1 MAGEETT
8 NQGNNINPEYNLG
21 RLGLNMD
28 QSVNQIP
35 KGTLSYAL
43 NAAVENF
50 DANSVN
56 YQNEPGNEFCL
67 NFPTGYHLIGE
78 HFINEKSKHVFF
90 LANPDSEE
98 SEIGYMDN
106 TDCVYRTF
114 VNAKCLNFNI
124 KNPIHKVV
132 HKISNCTTE
141 IYWTDGLNPRR
152 YVDLEDITKIYTVTP
167 GTDVCDNQR
176 LPIIDCNKFKIQPNF
191 EIPELSIVDVR
202 NGGDLTAGTYQFAI
216 QYCDSL
222 GTGYTSYYSV
232 TNPTPIF
239 DPNKVTL
246 DFNYQVGKSIVVNI
260 NNIDITGYFQ
270 FFNVAV
276 IKTVNNISSVELVGT
291 YFIDRVTKEIIYTGQ
306 NVTQIRLTV
315 DDIFEK
321 FPYYDVA
328 QDITAVQDILVW
340 DNLTSAER
348 INYQQIAN
356 RITLQWQSYR
366 IPNTET
372 YADELNATNLRGYMR
387 DEVYAFEIVFLL
399 RNGKQTDG
407 FHIPGRAVNPQD
419 LVLIDETNQD
429 FIGEPETTV
438 GNLGYSPY
446 WKIYNTAYKVAD
458 APGKTGLS
466 SYKGDWEYGEFAYWE
481 STETYPCNEEVWGDL
496 SNQPIRHHKFP
507 DVLVSPIFE
516 SPTIAIDGNGKYAPV
531 TQKDAIYP
539 LGVKLDVAQVLTLI
553 QQSNLTDDQKAE
565 IVAFKIVRG
574 DRGTNKSVIAK
585 GILRNVGKY
594 NREGTD
600 YYYPNYP
607 YNDLRPD
614 PFINDASNAY
624 TTAFISGLN
633 ASIICRSFTIT
644 AKTDSVIEYQS
655 CATTLT
661 DTIEV
666 KAGEVK
672 EVCSFDFPKPKII
685 SGQAFIT
692 CNTYKRYS
700 IYAQGGEF
708 NITWPHIPGVNN
720 WPYFRPIGTN
730 QADPDNYPYG
740 APPLGYSSWELY
752 CIDNPGNTA
761 CASCLNPNATWNPGW
776 PTQFWYSHYCGRYD
790 GRDCGYT
797 WYVDSIVP
805 PVWNGVGDNSFII
818 KEVASFDKGNCTPN
832 PLDGFKFPEAAYR
845 LVFNSP
851 ETSFGQPFLG
861 NILRLENVMYGAGHA
876 HFVQVKGNANYKLL
890 TAEAQGD
897 ALDSS
902 LNLANITGT
911 FDPAAMF
918 VAYQSYLTIY
928 VNGIT
933 RRNYAYSFN
942 SIAGYDYSSIIANGL
957 GVKQREIDL
966 TQYLIPVVQ
975 NVGDDHSINNW
986 YRESS
991 VYIKTN
997 SNTDTYDVP
1006 YIVYEICN
1014 NSIFPLNNLR
1024 VQITDPATGVTT
1036 VTIPGASTCINYN
1049 STTYPVRISGPTTY
1063 TITALGNGVQPVALT
1078 RSALPFPSNTPSL
1091 SPGGVSLIEDD
1102 TRFILS
1108 DATRGGDCNKPQK
1121 ELDTK
1126 VVAYY
1131 ASMKNDFVNQWG
1143 QMYSYDTIDTGFQ
1156 RNIDLQKALNPY
1168 AQGTVTVFGG
1178 DTFINKFAFKT
1189 KLPFFIDNRVNAPDD
1204 SDIFYDEIGNVAYP
1218 TYWHS
1223 ARSVLGNYFA
1233 GDVVGTS
1240 DVDMTNMISIKAHN
1254 FDCPNSQTPK
1264 ANNPGR
1270 TYYDGKFYLFA
1281 YGVPSF
1287 YCESV
1292 VNVDLRQ
1299 AFNNREGEF
1308 WPHVSTSIPDD
1319 WFQEN
1324 FVTIAQDNTYYYN
1337 VTFSKQNRE
1346 NYFSHLP
1353 VDWEKK
1359 LCYTYY
1365 PFRAIYSDMQIDIV
1379 TNQTNNWLIYRPVS
1393 YFDFPQNY
1401 GKLTSLDGVQNKE
1414 ILARFE
1420 NKTLLYNQLI
1430 TIDTSNPKAAYIGN
1444 SKLFEGAPPVDFA
1457 DTDLGYIG
1465 CQNKMLL
1472 KIPQG
1477 QVTVDAKRGQIFL
1490 LTGQGAK
1497 DLSAFGSGLNRF
1509 FTDHLAFE
1517 ILRYFPEVDTDNH
1530 FNGIGLH
1537 GVYDSKYDRI
1547 IITKLD
1553 YIPVAGKG
1561 VMFDAINNKF
1571 YVERILGNA
1580 TIIDEVFVTDYEYF
1594 CNKSWSLSFNFNTNS
1609 WISFHSYIPNWY
1621 VAENNFFY
1629 SGLNGGCDLA
1639 AIAYEEVAY
1648 TTSSTTTPCIGCK
1661 PPEPT
1666 TTTTTT
1672 YIDCDLEGT
1681 AILEPEPT
1689 TTTTSSSSTST
1700 STSTSTTTITTTL
1713 CPTCSTYTVVNS
1725 TVTSQPVTITSCYT
1739 NNEFVIY
1746 VNANSFINVCSCIPP
1761 EVTIGVTQ
1769 SLLVDGEC
1777 VGCFCYT
1784 ITNNTGKD
1792 SDFSY
1797 TTCNGVDLTLSILN
1811 GQSLQVCAQQFSVTS
1826 FFPLTIEGGML
1837 PCSVDGDCIPIP
1849 TTTTTSS
1856 SSTSTTTSTSTSTST
1871 STTTSTTTVGPI
1883 NVPLCAVLYNDTD
1896 GLVYYYNLITD
1907 TSTLLPV
1914 PATSSMYNLD
1924 IAHTQNK
1931 LWTLSTNKLLE
1942 WDITLTPFTA
1952 VYNRNITLP
1961 HIVGVG
1967 LGAINDTTLISV
1979 NPLTTPQS
1987 VVTLDI
1993 SITPATST
2001 YKFDMI
2007 ANRTV
2012 AGDILLTTNNKVLI
2026 LTGSYIDGSQ
2036 YITQY
2041 DYLTGSVEVDIQVSP
2056 TINNPFGLFE
2066 DSGDIYIMETFPPGN
2081 VYKIDLTPPYGLTS
2095 MGSTISYVN
2104 GASQLPSCL
2113 TVSFE
2118 ATTTTS
2124 TTIPPTTT
2132 TTTTVQ
2138 NFAKCVDCSPVLSS
2152 VTDNG
2157 VGLLSVGNMISG
2169 ACALGNYVIDWYL
2182 DSTSGPIEFT
2192 SGNTGNTD
2200 PAIQQFHPFTGSAA
2214 RPSKGGSWIP
2224 VIRYAVLDGIKY
2236 TSTITPGESYAS
2248 DLATCLTP
2256 ITVLNLDCANGT
2268 NTTVGFEQYSHRFA
2282 YVNGVQVASDASKS
2296 LVFTLNSDGSTQ
2308 YFAWFFSGAN
2318 ISDRITFTYVSPTNV
2333 TSTVLQDYVVGFD
2346 LPNTDFTTTPKKV
2359 DASSFRYIIDLTGIT
2374 YALGDYILIDVV
2386 ANYLTVTPNTNWT
2399 VYFKCLTTF
2408 DTSWTR
2414 AVVDPCSA
2422 VMTYNAGLC
2431 RYELTYG
2438 FTTFDDNKNTDI
2450 YKYLS
2455 SSENAISPAP
2465 TNSLPIVT
2473 GYFSNGL
2480 QSCSANQYYYNP
2492 SCIPMVGSYT
2502 YNKVGPNITFTFTDA
2517 TDYNKYQTDYNN
2529 AIAAVTPVGP
2539 TPATSDIN
2547 YYRFIRM
2554 FLQKFNSDSC
2564 GDTAS
2569 INTNIVFHYL
2579 TSVTFD
2585 SVAKTMSFT
2594 IPYVDGTPFFSIV
2607 GACAGT
2613 CSTLDYLNANN
2624 SLATSVWSQTYTA
2637 ATTQTYSSNGVYYVR
2652 TAPVTNTTTV
2662 YRNITSWAPDYP
2674 TTLIPTGAGTGWY
2687 TITTPAIA
2695 KYNIYYDYRDL
2706 ITITDMSDGVNNFK
2720 IESYLDVNGVYALG
2734 NIHTIYEIS
2743 GGVVT
2748 TPSAGCP

>member
-1 MAGEETT
+1 MAGEETI
-8 NQGNNINPEYNLG
+8 NQGNNINPEYNVG

-306 NVTQIRLTV
+306 NVTQIRLTI

-407 FHIPGRAVNPQD
+407 FHIPSRAVNPQD
-419 LVLIDETNQD
+419 VVLVDETNQD

-553 QQSNLTDDQKAE
+553 QQSNLTADQKAE
-565 IVAFKIVRG
+565 VVAFKIVRG

-594 NREGTD
+594 SREGTD

-633 ASIICRSFTIT
+633 ASITCRSFTIT

-700 IYAQGGEF
+700 IYARGGEF

-776 PTQFWYSHYCGRYD
+776 PTEFWYSHYCGRYD
-790 GRDCGYT
+790 ARDCGYT

-805 PVWNGVGDNSFII
+805 PVWNGVGYTSFII
-818 KEVASFDKGNCTPN
+818 KEVASFNKGNCTPN

-918 VAYQSYLTIY
+918 VAYQAYLTIY

-1024 VQITDPATGVTT
+1024 VQITDPATGVTI

-1049 STTYPVRISGPTTY
+1049 STTYPVRISGPSTY

-1233 GDVVGTS
+1233 GNVVGTS

-1530 FNGIGLH
+1530 FDGIGLH

-1553 YIPVAGKG
+1553 YIPVAGKN

-1629 SGLNGGCDLA
+1629 SGLNGGCDIA
-1639 AIAYEEVAY
+1639 AIAYEEVIY

-1661 PPEPT
+1661 PPESTTST
-1666 TTTTTT
+1666 TTV
-1672 YIDCDLEGT
+1672 YVDCDLEGT

-1713 CPTCSTYTVVNS
+1713 CPSCSTYTVTNS
-1725 TVTSQPVTITSCYT
+1725 TAFSQPVTITSCYT
-1739 NNEFVIY
+1739 NEEFVVY
-1746 VNANSFINVCSCIPP
+1746 VSANSFINICSCIPP

-1769 SLLVDGEC
+1769 SLLAEEC

-1784 ITNNTGKD
+1784 VTNDTGKD

-1826 FFPLTIEGGML
+1826 FFPVLIEGGML
-1837 PCSVDGDCIPIP
+1837 PCSVDGDCTPIP

-1856 SSTSTTTSTSTSTST
+1856 STSTTTT
-1871 STTTSTTTVGPI
+1871 TTTVGPI
-1883 NVPLCAVLYNDTD
+1883 SVPLCAVLYNDTD
-1896 GLVYYYNLITD
+1896 GLIYYYNLITD

-2036 YITQY
+2036 
-2041 DYLTGSVEVDIQVSP
+2041 
-2056 TINNPFGLFE
+2056 
-2066 DSGDIYIMETFPPGN
+2066 
-2081 VYKIDLTPPYGLTS
+2081 
-2095 MGSTISYVN
+2095 
-2104 GASQLPSCL
+2104 
-2113 TVSFE
+2113 
-2118 ATTTTS
+2118 
-2124 TTIPPTTT
+2124 
-2132 TTTTVQ
+2132 
-2138 NFAKCVDCSPVLSS
+2138 
-2152 VTDNG
+2152 
-2157 VGLLSVGNMISG
+2157 
-2169 ACALGNYVIDWYL
+2169 
-2182 DSTSGPIEFT
+2182 
-2192 SGNTGNTD
+2192 
-2200 PAIQQFHPFTGSAA
+2200 
-2214 RPSKGGSWIP
+2214 
-2224 VIRYAVLDGIKY
+2224 
-2236 TSTITPGESYAS
+2236 
-2248 DLATCLTP
+2248 
-2256 ITVLNLDCANGT
+2256 
-2268 NTTVGFEQYSHRFA
+2268 
-2282 YVNGVQVASDASKS
+2282 
-2296 LVFTLNSDGSTQ
+2296 
-2308 YFAWFFSGAN
+2308 
-2318 ISDRITFTYVSPTNV
+2318 
-2333 TSTVLQDYVVGFD
+2333 
-2346 LPNTDFTTTPKKV
+2346 
-2359 DASSFRYIIDLTGIT
+2359 
-2374 YALGDYILIDVV
+2374 
-2386 ANYLTVTPNTNWT
+2386 
-2399 VYFKCLTTF
+2399 
-2408 DTSWTR
+2408 
-2414 AVVDPCSA
+2414 
-2422 VMTYNAGLC
+2422 
-2431 RYELTYG
+2431 
-2438 FTTFDDNKNTDI
+2438 
-2450 YKYLS
+2450 
-2455 SSENAISPAP
+2455 
-2465 TNSLPIVT
+2465 
-2473 GYFSNGL
+2473 
-2480 QSCSANQYYYNP
+2480 
-2492 SCIPMVGSYT
+2492 
-2502 YNKVGPNITFTFTDA
+2502 
-2517 TDYNKYQTDYNN
+2517 
-2529 AIAAVTPVGP
+2529 
-2539 TPATSDIN
+2539 
-2547 YYRFIRM
+2547 
-2554 FLQKFNSDSC
+2554 
-2564 GDTAS
+2564 
-2569 INTNIVFHYL
+2569 
-2579 TSVTFD
+2579 
-2585 SVAKTMSFT
+2585 
-2594 IPYVDGTPFFSIV
+2594 
-2607 GACAGT
+2607 
-2613 CSTLDYLNANN
+2613 
-2624 SLATSVWSQTYTA
+2624 
-2637 ATTQTYSSNGVYYVR
+2637 
-2652 TAPVTNTTTV
+2652 
-2662 YRNITSWAPDYP
+2662 
-2674 TTLIPTGAGTGWY
+2674 
-2687 TITTPAIA
+2687 
-2695 KYNIYYDYRDL
+2695 
-2706 ITITDMSDGVNNFK
+2706 
-2720 IESYLDVNGVYALG
+2720 
-2734 NIHTIYEIS
+2734 
-2743 GGVVT
+2743 
-2748 TPSAGCP
+2748 